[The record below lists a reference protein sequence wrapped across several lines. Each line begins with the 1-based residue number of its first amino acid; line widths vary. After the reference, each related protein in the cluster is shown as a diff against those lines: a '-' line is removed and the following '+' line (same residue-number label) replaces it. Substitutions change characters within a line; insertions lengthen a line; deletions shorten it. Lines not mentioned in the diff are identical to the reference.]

1 MDYVMCLTV
10 LGRPSER
17 LLVVGGLCDWAALQD
32 PQNQYVQAE
41 ATAIF
46 PDRKLVEA
54 RSADGLKFYVNFD
67 KLAICTGSQVGPC
80 CRWIVAHG
88 GLQLAPAYLFPAN
101 LIATFDICFWLLKYS
116 SNDLH
121 SLLHGL
127 IMRSYANGN
136 GCCEDHPAAEAICKA
151 VLRSHACA
159 CCPALVDRCRGAPLA
174 FPAWRN
180 TLTS

>member
-17 LLVVGGLCDWAALQD
+17 LLVVGGLCDCGVRLQD

-67 KLAICTGSQVGPC
+67 KLAICTGSQVMC
-80 CRWIVAHG
+80 
-88 GLQLAPAYLFPAN
+88 N
-101 LIATFDICFWLLKYS
+101 
-116 SNDLH
+116 
-121 SLLHGL
+121 
-127 IMRSYANGN
+127 
-136 GCCEDHPAAEAICKA
+136 
-151 VLRSHACA
+151 
-159 CCPALVDRCRGAPLA
+159 
-174 FPAWRN
+174 
-180 TLTS
+180 